1 MFTFRKLLLGE
12 KMRLFMM
19 VVLFVVFVVFSTQFV
34 LNQETIT
41 DIILS
46 IVFLSFVS
54 FFFVLSEVLR
64 YYYRLST
71 KALIVKCDPKLAEHY
86 INIIKKIDIIKG
98 YKNSILVFYTLM
110 YLDQGKY
117 DELDKHIDQP
127 GFQTSASL
135 KLVYH
140 YNKFYIAVHQNDL
153 ESASSYFKL
162 IQQAYSKNTKKRKTP
177 KTVYSINL
185 ITADYYLLK
194 VNLNKAEQNI
204 KVIDENYLNLRE
216 KTYLYISYAKLYK
229 MKNASQKEQQ
239 YLNQAKD
246 ISEEL
251 YHVKHYI

>member
-86 INIIKKIDIIKG
+86 INIIKK
-98 YKNSILVFYTLM
+98 LT
-110 YLDQGKY
+110 
-117 DELDKHIDQP
+117 
-127 GFQTSASL
+127 SL
-135 KLVYH
+135 KAI
-140 YNKFYIAVHQNDL
+140 K
-153 ESASSYFKL
+153 
-162 IQQAYSKNTKKRKTP
+162 IQF
-177 KTVYSINL
+177 
-185 ITADYYLLK
+185 
-194 VNLNKAEQNI
+194 
-204 KVIDENYLNLRE
+204 
-216 KTYLYISYAKLYK
+216 
-229 MKNASQKEQQ
+229 
-239 YLNQAKD
+239 
-246 ISEEL
+246 
-251 YHVKHYI
+251 